1 MGLPLGLLVGEFYY
15 RADALPVP
23 DTQPALQCQR
33 TTSSPGNLWNNPP
46 LIATEMIPSPVV
58 SENIVEQHTKSHEE
72 SQ

>member
-33 TTSSPGNLWNNPP
+33 TTSINTDSITRLSKK
-46 LIATEMIPSPVV
+46 LSK
-58 SENIVEQHTKSHEE
+58 Q
-72 SQ
+72 